1 MVSLNAEFSSS
12 SGWANNP
19 VVYKESQLRESFERV
34 VGMHE
39 SMLRSNV
46 FVLEPEAAL
55 PDSLIIRRV
64 KEAPLLNS

>member
-1 MVSLNAEFSSS
+1 VVSLDAEFRSS

-19 VVYKESQLRESFERV
+19 VVYKESQLREPFERA

-39 SMLRSNV
+39 SMLRSNA
-46 FVLEPEAAL
+46 FVREPEADL